1 MRLLVLRTFR
11 NMRMRWQKDLRCLGR
26 PRWVGHRARTGVL
39 ALDDVLS
46 DVLSALLLDD
56 DKVQVFRRIG
66 EGPGWLIGDYGW
78 LIGDYGWLI
87 GDYGWLIGDHGL
99 LIGHIEDD
107 EPPAFI
113 DTQIE

>member
-1 MRLLVLRTFR
+1 
-11 NMRMRWQKDLRCLGR
+11 MRWQKDLRCLGR
-26 PRWVGHRARTGVL
+26 PRWVGRRARTGVL

-56 DKVQVFRRIG
+56 DKVQVFRCIG
-66 EGPGWLIGDYGW
+66 EGPGWLIGNYGW
-78 LIGDYGWLI
+78 LIGNYRWLI
-87 GDYGWLIGDHGL
+87 GDYRWLIRDYGWLIGDHGL